1 MPSVAIVD
9 GVALGGGAELALAC
23 DLRVAGGRQH
33 EFMRV
38 FCSDGVLA
46 HHWLQEVLLPCLSAR
61 PAACRVQSR
70 SSSTVAVH
78 SALFPTMQ
86 RELCVS

>member
-33 EFMRV
+33 QDKVR
-38 FCSDGVLA
+38 FCSSCSCFEEPAVKGG
-46 HHWLQEVLLPCLSAR
+46 
-61 PAACRVQSR
+61 PAAPAHVLR
-70 SSSTVAVH
+70 
-78 SALFPTMQ
+78 
-86 RELCVS
+86 